1 MNRIVL
7 GQRTGELEQRTR
19 ERDWMKA
26 RARDRRSW
34 PSPAAWAQALLQ
46 LAGTAIIRAQAQ
58 ARIFGGDTHREF
70 FALMASVERI
80 AEDRFFVM
88 RSGETVS
95 VVGPRRRGD
104 PRPVVISKAVAFAR
118 TLLDLDDAGLD
129 AEGRA
134 VMGPNVLL
142 AAADQQEKMIRR
154 RRRSHRRGLQLAE
167 EYIARLPR
175 VAAPPAKAR
184 ASAAPYRRPAR
195 LLEPCGDGWFIF
207 NGEEG
212 KPLEIDT
219 EDDSSADW
227 SGLGE
232 VEVEL

>member
-1 MNRIVL
+1 VNQIL
-7 GQRTGELEQRTR
+7 PGQRTR
-19 ERDWMKA
+19 ELEPRTRELDWMKA

-58 ARIFGGDTHREF
+58 ARIFGGGAHREF
-70 FALMASVERI
+70 FAVMASVERI
-80 AEDRFFVM
+80 AEDRFFVV
-88 RSGETVS
+88 RDGEAVYVT
-95 VVGPRRRGD
+95 GPRRRGD
-104 PRPVVISKAVAFAR
+104 PRLVVISKAVALAR
-118 TLLDLDDAGLD
+118 ALLDLDDAGLD

-167 EYIARLPR
+167 SYIARLP
-175 VAAPPAKAR
+175 KAV
-184 ASAAPYRRPAR
+184 ASATMRTTAQPSRRPVR
-195 LLEPCGDGWFIF
+195 LFESCGDGWFIF
-207 NGEEG
+207 NGEHG
-212 KPLEIDT
+212 TPLEIDN
-219 EDDSSADW
+219 EEDSSADW
-227 SGLGE
+227 SGRGE